1 MYYVERLR
9 VAKVLKILLLIVA
22 ALVALAVISRLMQG
36 DRHAITGPEPAPGTV
51 PVVTRDA
58 GGTTTKTY
66 TDVHG
71 AHVVLRTLPDGTFT
85 YTSTK
90 NVPGRGK
97 VVFSSNLD
105 DRIPAGA
112 LLLIA
117 SFAAALIASIFGLTL
132 SREND
137 GHLELA
143 WTKPASRDAYAL
155 GVIITDVAGIVLAGI
170 IVLACSVLCLAIEG
184 AGGMIYAASPPMGL
198 LQTVLF
204 CFLFPLS
211 VYALTLAATAS
222 LRRGAAFFAIF
233 WPVALI
239 LPTLTGVTWMNLGA
253 IARALDVIDPI
264 AYFYAYAAPSAAT
277 AAAMLPL
284 PAGVTLQ
291 FGMLTAICAIS
302 LVASLAQWRRLEA

>member
-36 DRHAITGPEPAPGTV
+36 DRHGIMGPDPAPGAV
-51 PVVTRDA
+51 PVVAHDSTGA
-58 GGTTTKTY
+58 TTKTY

-71 AHVVLRTLPDGTFT
+71 ARIVLRTLPDGTFT

-90 NVPGRGK
+90 DVPGRGP
-97 VVFSSNLD
+97 VVFSSHGD
-105 DRIPAGA
+105 DRIPMTA

-143 WTKPASRDAYAL
+143 WTKPASRDSYAL
-155 GVIITDVAGIVLAGI
+155 SVIATDVAGIGLAGL
-170 IVLACSVLCLAIEG
+170 IVLGCALLCLAIEG
-184 AGGMIYAASPPMGL
+184 AGGVISAGSGL
-198 LQTVLF
+198 MQTVLF
-204 CFLFPLS
+204 CILFPLS
-211 VYALTLAATAS
+211 VYMLTLAATAS
-222 LRRGAAFFAIF
+222 LRRGAVFFAIF

-239 LPTLTGVTWMNLGA
+239 MPTLTGVTWMNLGT
-253 IARALDVIDPI
+253 IARALDVLDPV
-264 AYFYAYAAPSAAT
+264 AYFYVHASSSPAAAT
-277 AAAMLPL
+277 EMLPL
-284 PAGVTLQ
+284 APGLALQ
-291 FGMLTAICAIS
+291 FGMLAAICA
-302 LVASLAQWRRLEA
+302 LCMVASLAQWRRLEA

>member
-1 MYYVERLR
+1 MYYVEQLR
-9 VAKVLKILLLIVA
+9 VTKVLKILLLIVA

-36 DRHAITGPEPAPGTV
+36 GRHGIMGPDPAPGTV
-51 PVVTRDA
+51 PVVTRDSSGA
-58 GGTTTKTY
+58 TTKTY

-71 AHVVLRTLPDGTFT
+71 AHIVLRSLPDGTFT

-90 NVPGRGK
+90 EIPGRGP
-97 VVFSSNLD
+97 VVFSSQGD
-105 DRIPAGA
+105 ERIPLAV

-117 SFAAALIASIFGLTL
+117 SFAAALAASIFGLTL

-155 GVIITDVAGIVLAGI
+155 SLIATDLVGIVLAGLI
-170 IVLACSVLCLAIEG
+170 ALACILLCLTIEG
-184 AGGMIYAASPPMGL
+184 AGATIFAGPGL
-198 LQTVLF
+198 LLTALF
-204 CFLFPLS
+204 CILFPVS

-239 LPTLTGVTWMNLGA
+239 LPTLTAVTWMNLGT
-253 IARALDVIDPI
+253 IVRMLDVIDPI
-264 AYFYAYAAPSAAT
+264 AYFYAFASFSPGAG
-277 AAAMLPL
+277 AAMFPL
-284 PAGVTLQ
+284 GPGVALQ
-291 FGMLTAICAIS
+291 LGMISGLCAIC